1 VDASPIARGF
11 SGRRPVDPS
20 RLPPGQYET
29 RDFPVLAVGPTP
41 PNAARDWSFAVRGA
55 VSRNVSW
62 EWEELLALP
71 RETVTVDIHC
81 VTQWTKLDT
90 TWTGVSLDV
99 LLAEAG
105 PVDAR
110 FVVAHSADG
119 YETNLPLADLTG
131 GRAWLVWEYE
141 GSPLEPPHGG
151 PARLLVPHLYF
162 WKSAKWVRAL
172 ELLAD
177 DRPGYW
183 EVNGYH
189 DRGDPWLEQRY
200 QGD

>member
-1 VDASPIARGF
+1 VPPIARGF
-11 SGRRPVDPS
+11 QGRRPADPS

-29 RDFPVLAVGPTP
+29 PDFPVLAVGPTP
-41 PNAARDWSFAVRGA
+41 PDAAVDWSFTVRGA
-55 VSRNVSW
+55 VEQEVSW
-62 EWEELLALP
+62 TWDELLALP
-71 RETVTVDIHC
+71 RETPTVDIHC

-90 TWTGVSLDV
+90 TWTGVSIDT
-99 LLAEAG
+99 LLAA
-105 PVDAR
+105 AR
-110 FVVAHSADG
+110 PSGAAFAVAHAADG
-119 YETNLPLADLTG
+119 YDTNLPLSDLTG

-141 GSPLEPPHGG
+141 GAPLPAPHGG

-172 ELLAD
+172 ELLSE
-177 DRPGYW
+177 DRSGYW

>member
-1 VDASPIARGF
+1 M
-11 SGRRPVDPS
+11 
-20 RLPPGQYET
+20 
-29 RDFPVLAVGPTP
+29 
-41 PNAARDWSFAVRGA
+41 RGA
-55 VSRNVSW
+55 VSQERSW
-62 EWEELLALP
+62 TWDELLALP

-90 TWTGVSLDV
+90 TLDGR
-99 LLAEAG
+99 LGRHA
-105 PVDAR
+105 AR
-110 FVVAHSADG
+110 APPGRVGAHFAVAHSADG
-119 YETNLPLADLTG
+119 YKTNLPLADLTG
-131 GRAWLVWEYE
+131 GRAWIVWEYE
-141 GSPLEPPHGG
+141 GAPLEPPHGG

-189 DRGDPWLEQRY
+189 DRGDPWREQRY

>member
-1 VDASPIARGF
+1 MSVFTKKNRSAD
-11 SGRRPVDPS
+11 
-20 RLPPGQYET
+20 T
-29 RDFPVLAVGPTP
+29 
-41 PNAARDWSFAVRGA
+41 WSFTVRGA
-55 VSRNVSW
+55 VEQEVSW
-62 EWEELLALP
+62 SWDELLALP
-71 RETVTVDIHC
+71 RETPTVDIHC

-90 TWTGVSLDV
+90 TWTGVSIDT
-99 LLAEAG
+99 LLAAARPDEA
-105 PVDAR
+105 A
-110 FVVAHSADG
+110 FAVAHAADG
-119 YETNLPLADLTG
+119 YDTNLPLSDLTG

-141 GSPLEPPHGG
+141 GAPLPAPHGG

-172 ELLAD
+172 ELLSE
-177 DRPGYW
+177 DRSGYW

>member
-1 VDASPIARGF
+1 MPPIARGF
-11 SGRRPVDPS
+11 TGRRPADRD

-29 RDFPVLAVGPTP
+29 PDFPVLAVGPTP
-41 PNAARDWSFAVRGA
+41 PHAAEDWSFALRG
-55 VSRNVSW
+55 VVEREVSW
-62 EWEELLALP
+62 TWDELLALP
-71 RETVTVDIHC
+71 REAVTVDIHC
-81 VTQWTKLDT
+81 VTQWSKLDT
-90 TWTGVSLDV
+90 HWTGVSIDT
-99 LLAEAG
+99 LLAASG
-105 PVDAR
+105 TDGAR
-110 FVVAHSADG
+110 FAVAHAADG

-131 GRAWLVWEYE
+131 GKAWLVWEYE
-141 GSPLEPPHGG
+141 GKPLEPPHGG

-172 ELLAD
+172 ELLPS
-177 DRPGYW
+177 DRAGYW